1 MEEHILK
8 INSIE
13 KVTRDVLKIR
23 FEKPDDFSFS
33 PGQAADVAINQPDW
47 KDAIRPFTFTSLP
60 ADNFLEFHI
69 KTYPEK
75 KGVTNH
81 LLSLKAGDELI
92 LGEVFGTINYRGEGT
107 FIAGGAGITPFLA
120 ILRNLWAEDK
130 LGSNKLL
137 YANKTAADIVEKEE
151 FESMLGN
158 NFVNILSD
166 EKADSYAHGFI
177 TEEFLKANISD
188 FNKYIYLC
196 GPDPMMDALD
206 KQLKNL
212 NVDESLIVKEG
223 F

>member
-1 MEEHILK
+1 MEQHILK
-8 INSIE
+8 IKSLE
-13 KVTRDVLKIR
+13 KATRDVLRIR
-23 FEKPDDFSFS
+23 LERPDNFEFK
-33 PGQAADVAINQPDW
+33 PGQAVDVSINQPEW
-47 KDAIRPFTFTSLP
+47 KDAVRPFTFTGLP
-60 ADNFLEFHI
+60 DADYLEFHI

-120 ILRNLWAEDK
+120 ILRYLKSQDK

-137 YANKTAADIVEKEE
+137 FANKTKADIVNREE

-166 EKADSYAHGFI
+166 EKTDNYAHGFI
-177 TEEFLKANISD
+177 TEEFLKTNIAD
-188 FNKYIYLC
+188 FNKHIYLC
-196 GPDPMMDALD
+196 GPDPMMNALE
-206 KQLKNL
+206 KQLNNLHVDKN
-212 NVDESLIVKEG
+212 LIVKEG